1 MHKNLFRLVWLLL
14 TATAIF
20 SWGCGKEEN
29 QLALIVPVQVPEAA
43 VTDHSAL
50 LTWYWPSSR
59 PEPAGIVDYNLYIND
74 WAAGGTKDWAY
85 GRPGQPRQ
93 AQVFKVAGADA
104 QARYQ
109 CTLTGLEDY
118 TYYQVYLEPVLAN
131 GKTLPRSMM
140 AFATRP
146 AGEVLRV
153 MEYGV
158 LGEQSTDDTEL
169 LQRILNLCPP
179 GGKVVLG
186 RGRYRSGPLRLHGD
200 MTLQLDAGAVLTAL
214 PAATPNVAAVLPL
227 PGLPLGLLNCAGG
240 DGLRLTGQG
249 RLEGG
254 AYPLLV
260 CRRTGNIYLQDVEL
274 KARGD
279 ATAALTLRECRGLA
293 FNNVQFQDFA
303 PGSLELTGTTDV
315 VVANRRLP

>member
-1 MHKNLFRLVWLLL
+1 MRKNLLRIVWLLL
-14 TATAIF
+14 TATAIL
-20 SWGCGKEEN
+20 SWGCMREES

-74 WAAGGTKDWAY
+74 WAAGGTKEWAY
-85 GRPGQPRQ
+85 GRPGQSRQ
-93 AQVFKVAGADA
+93 AQVFNVAGAAA
-104 QARYQ
+104 QTKYQ

-118 TYYQVYLEPVLAN
+118 TYYHVYLEPVLAS
-131 GKTLPRSMM
+131 GKTLSRSMM

-169 LQRILNLCPP
+169 LQRIINLCPP
-179 GGKVVLG
+179 GGKVALG
-186 RGRYRSGPLRLHGD
+186 RGRYLSGPLRLHGD
-200 MTLQLDAGAVLTAL
+200 MTLQLDAGAVLMAL

-227 PGLPLGLLNCAGG
+227 PGLPLGFLNCVGG

-260 CRRTGNIYLQDVEL
+260 CHRTGNIYLQDIEL
-274 KARGD
+274 KAGSGD
-279 ATAALTLRECRGLA
+279 TAALTLRECHGVA

-303 PGSLELTGTTDV
+303 PDRIELTGTTDL
-315 VVANRRLP
+315 VVANGRLP